1 MGTNLTS
8 LINQIFVIYLIGT
21 HKSIILAKEVNHMY
35 RDIANQLVT
44 AIQDGLF
51 VTKLPTEAALM
62 ERYQVSR
69 NTIRKAIDLVY
80 QQGLLRRVQG
90 SGYYITDI
98 QLQHKTVVNLSAR
111 SLFNSNLHPRNLESK
126 VLTFDT
132 IHGDSDLSRKMG
144 IPVDEELYRI
154 IRLRYWHN
162 QLYCLEKAYYLR
174 SVIPYLSTE
183 AVNSSIWD
191 FINEAY
197 NIGIA
202 NSDDYLSLTNLS
214 EEEAALMNLG
224 HGDTHMVLDS
234 CNYYKNNG
242 LLDFSHTVF
251 VYPDLALY
259 FHTTNLANN

>member
-1 MGTNLTS
+1 
-8 LINQIFVIYLIGT
+8 
-21 HKSIILAKEVNHMY
+21 MY
-35 RDIANQLVT
+35 REIATKLVA
-44 AIQDGLF
+44 AIQNGEF
-51 VTKLPTEAALM
+51 KVKLPTEAQLM

-90 SGYYITDI
+90 SGYYITSI
-98 QLQHKTVVNLSAR
+98 QLEHKTVVNLSAR
-111 SLFNSNLHPRNLESK
+111 SMFTSNLHPRNLVSK

-132 IHGDSDLSRKMG
+132 IKGDTDLSRQLG
-144 IPVDEELYRI
+144 IPVDEEMYRVV
-154 IRLRYWHN
+154 RLRYWHD
-162 QLYCLEKAYYLR
+162 QLYCLEKAYYPR
-174 SVIPYLSTE
+174 SVVPYLSTE

-191 FINEAY
+191 FIHDAY
-197 NIGIA
+197 GIGIA

-214 EEEAALMNLG
+214 AEEALLMGLD
-224 HGDTHMVLDS
+224 HGATYLALDS
-234 CNYYKNNG
+234 SNYYKNNG

>member
-1 MGTNLTS
+1 
-8 LINQIFVIYLIGT
+8 
-21 HKSIILAKEVNHMY
+21 MY
-35 RDIANQLVT
+35 RDIAAKLING
-44 AIQDGLF
+44 IQDGQF
-51 VTKLPTEAALM
+51 EIKLPTEAQLM
-62 ERYQVSR
+62 EMYHASR

-90 SGYYITDI
+90 SGYFITSI

-111 SLFNSNLHPRNLESK
+111 GLFSDNMHPRQLVSK

-132 IHGDSDLSRKMG
+132 IKSDYDLSKQMG
-144 IPVDEELYRI
+144 VPQDSELYRV
-154 IRLRYWHN
+154 IRLRYWHE
-162 QLYCLEKAYYLR
+162 QLYCLEKAYYLK
-174 SVIPYLSTE
+174 SVVPYLSTE
-183 AVNSSIWD
+183 AVNTSIWD
-191 FINEAY
+191 FLNEAY
-197 NIGIA
+197 GLGVA

-214 EEEAALMNLG
+214 EEDASLMQLG
-224 HGDTHMVLDS
+224 HGDTYLALDS

>member
-1 MGTNLTS
+1 MTLT
-8 LINQIFVIYLIGT
+8 L
-21 HKSIILAKEVNHMY
+21 KEVVSMY
-35 RDIANQLVT
+35 REIATKLVA
-44 AIQDGLF
+44 AIQDGVF
-51 VTKLPTEAALM
+51 TVKLPTEAQLM
-62 ERYQVSR
+62 ERYHASR
-69 NTIRKAIDLVY
+69 NTIRKAIDLIY

-90 SGYYITDI
+90 NGYYITNI

-111 SLFNSNLHPRNLESK
+111 SLFNSNLHPRNLKSK

-132 IHGDSDLSRKMG
+132 VKGDSALSHQLG
-144 IPVDEELYRI
+144 IPIDEELYRI
-154 IRLRYWHN
+154 IRLRYWHD

-174 SVIPYLSTE
+174 SVVPYLSTE

-197 NIGIA
+197 GIGIA

-214 EEEAALMNLG
+214 KEEAELMDLG
-224 HGDTHMVLDS
+224 HGDTYLALDS
-234 CNYYKNNG
+234 SNYYKNNG

>member
-8 LINQIFVIYLIGT
+8 LINQVYAIYLIGT
-21 HKSIILAKEVNHMY
+21 HKLFYRKKWTIMY
-35 RDIANQLVT
+35 REIATKLVN
-44 AIQDGLF
+44 AIQDGQF
-51 VTKLPTEAALM
+51 ETKLPTEAQLM
-62 ERYQVSR
+62 ERFHASR

-90 SGYYITDI
+90 SGYFITNI
-98 QLQHKTVVNLSAR
+98 QLKHKTVVNLSAR
-111 SLFNSNLHPRNLESK
+111 SMLNSNLHPRDLESK

-132 IHGDSDLSRKMG
+132 IHGDTALSRQLG
-144 IPVDEELYRI
+144 IPVDEELYRV

-174 SVIPYLSTE
+174 SVVPYLSTE

-191 FINEAY
+191 FLSEAY
-197 NIGIA
+197 GIGIA

-214 EEEAALMNLG
+214 VEESQLMGLG
-224 HGDTHMVLDS
+224 HGDTYMTLDS

>member
-1 MGTNLTS
+1 
-8 LINQIFVIYLIGT
+8 
-21 HKSIILAKEVNHMY
+21 MY
-35 RDIANQLVT
+35 RDIATQLVT
-44 AIQDGLF
+44 AIQDGIF
-51 VTKLPTEAALM
+51 TVKLPTEAQLM
-62 ERYQVSR
+62 ARYQASR

-90 SGYYITDI
+90 SGYYITNI

-111 SLFNSNLHPRNLESK
+111 SLFNSNLHPRNLKSK
-126 VLTFDT
+126 ILTFDT
-132 IHGDSDLSRKMG
+132 IQGDSALSRKLG

-154 IRLRYWHN
+154 IRLRYWHE
-162 QLYCLEKAYYLR
+162 QLYCLEEAYYLR

-197 NIGIA
+197 GIGIA
-202 NSDDYLSLTNLS
+202 NSDDYLSLTNLNQ
-214 EEEAALMNLG
+214 EEADLMGLK
-224 HGDTHMVLDS
+224 HGGTYLALDS

>member
-1 MGTNLTS
+1 
-8 LINQIFVIYLIGT
+8 
-21 HKSIILAKEVNHMY
+21 MY
-35 RDIANQLVT
+35 CDIATKLVA
-44 AIQDGLF
+44 AIQDGIF
-51 VTKLPTEAALM
+51 TVKLPTEAQLM
-62 ERYQVSR
+62 ERYQASR

-90 SGYYITDI
+90 SGYYITNI

-111 SLFNSNLHPRNLESK
+111 SLFNSHVHPRTLTSK
-126 VLTFDT
+126 ILTFDT
-132 IHGDSDLSRKMG
+132 IHGDSALSRKLN

-154 IRLRYWHN
+154 IRLRYWHD

-174 SVIPYLSTE
+174 SVVPYLSTE
-183 AVNSSIWD
+183 AVNTSIWD

-197 NIGIA
+197 GIGIA
-202 NSDDYLSLTNLS
+202 NSDDYLSLTNLNK
-214 EEEAALMNLG
+214 EEAELMNLAQG
-224 HGDTHMVLDS
+224 ATHLALDS

-242 LLDFSHTVF
+242 LLDFSHTIF